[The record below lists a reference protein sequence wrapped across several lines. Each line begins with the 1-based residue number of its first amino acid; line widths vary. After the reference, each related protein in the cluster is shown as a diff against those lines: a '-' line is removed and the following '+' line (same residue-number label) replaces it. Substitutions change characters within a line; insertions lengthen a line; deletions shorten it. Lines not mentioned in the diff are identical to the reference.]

1 MPHVIEYAE
10 GTARLEVGLDDE
22 TIVIWAAPLP
32 YSKPAKLYFRLTTDE
47 AAQLAATLDELIE
60 AAD

>member
-1 MPHVIEYAE
+1 MPHVIEYADD
-10 GTARLEVGLDDE
+10 TARLELSVEDE
-22 TIVIWAAPLP
+22 TIVIAAAPKP
-32 YSKPAKLYFRLTTDE
+32 YTNAAKVYFRLTTDE